1 MPAGPAGG
9 REREILTAIV
19 ETFIASGEPVGSRTL
34 ARSSREGL
42 SAATIRNVMADL
54 ADAGFLEQPHASAGR
69 VPTAEAYRYYV
80 EQLSGEA
87 HLSHENQS
95 IIQDTLAGGTDGEEC
110 MERTS
115 HVLSLISHSVGVT
128 VATAGPRNALEHVY
142 FSRLSDQKVLAVVV
156 TRSGVVRGRV
166 LRLDIPQSDLDL
178 AARYINENFRGWTM
192 DDMRAEL
199 ARRIEKERSEYE
211 RLMKSIEQ
219 LYQQGA
225 LASSDDTQAVFVE
238 GAANLVTGSEDRS
251 RLQDMLRTLEEKEK
265 VVKLLGAYLD
275 TRQEAVRVVIGLDEA
290 LPASN
295 LQNFVLIGAPARVGG
310 EVMGSLAVIGPTRRE
325 PGSNQRRLAQ
335 DRKPSRL
342 RPSAMRFWT
351 DWLACRRNSTMPASA
366 RCGNSRNSANSPR
379 PMSSGLFCR
388 SLTVLSAR

>member
-95 IIQDTLAGGTDGEEC
+95 IIQDTLTGVTDVAEF

-115 HVLSLISHSVGVT
+115 HVLSLISHSVGIT
-128 VATAGPRNALEHVY
+128 VASSGPRNALEHVY
-142 FSRLSDQKVLAVVV
+142 FSRLGDQKVLAVVV
-156 TRSGVVRGRV
+156 TRSGVVRDRV
-166 LRLDIPQSDLDL
+166 LRLDIQQPDLDL

-192 DDMRAEL
+192 GDMRAEL
-199 ARRIEKERSEYE
+199 ARRLEQERSEYD

-225 LASSDDTQAVFVE
+225 LTSTDDAQTVFVE
-238 GAANLVTGSEDRS
+238 GAANLVTNLVTNQVAGQEDRQ
-251 RLQDMLRTLEEKEK
+251 RLQEMLRTLEEKEK
-265 VVKLLGAYLD
+265 VVKLLSAYLD

-310 EVMGSLAVIGPTRRE
+310 EVMGSLAVIGPTRLDYQHTM
-325 PGSNQRRLAQ
+325 SAVSYIARLF
-335 DRKPSRL
+335 DKLLNESE
-342 RPSAMRFWT
+342 
-351 DWLACRRNSTMPASA
+351 
-366 RCGNSRNSANSPR
+366 
-379 PMSSGLFCR
+379 
-388 SLTVLSAR
+388 

>member
-95 IIQDTLAGGTDGEEC
+95 IIQDTLTGVTDVAEF

-115 HVLSLISHSVGVT
+115 HVLSLISHGVGVT
-128 VATAGPRNALEHVY
+128 VATTGPRNALEHVY
-142 FSRLSDQKVLAVVV
+142 FSRLGDQKVLAVVV
-156 TRSGVVRGRV
+156 TRSGVVRDRV
-166 LRLDIPQSDLDL
+166 LRLDISQADLDL
-178 AARYINENFRGWTM
+178 VARYINENFRGWTM
-192 DDMRAEL
+192 GDMRAEL
-199 ARRIEKERSEYE
+199 ARRLEQERSEYDS
-211 RLMKSIEQ
+211 LMKSIEQ

-225 LASSDDTQAVFVE
+225 LASNEGTQAVFVE
-238 GAANLVTGSEDRS
+238 GAANLVTNHGTGQQDRQ

-290 LPASN
+290 LPSM
-295 LQNFVLIGAPARVGG
+295 QNFVLIGAPARVGG
-310 EVMGSLAVIGPTRRE
+310 EVMGSLAVIGPTRLDYQHTM
-325 PGSNQRRLAQ
+325 SAVSYIARLF
-335 DRKPSRL
+335 DKLLNESE
-342 RPSAMRFWT
+342 
-351 DWLACRRNSTMPASA
+351 
-366 RCGNSRNSANSPR
+366 
-379 PMSSGLFCR
+379 
-388 SLTVLSAR
+388 

>member
-1 MPAGPAGG
+1 MPPGPAGG

-34 ARSSREGL
+34 ARTSREGL

-87 HLSHENQS
+87 HLSRENQS
-95 IIQDTLAGGTDGEEC
+95 IIKDTLTGATDVEEF

-128 VATAGPRNALEHVY
+128 VATTGPRNALDHVY
-142 FSRLSDQKVLAVVV
+142 FSRLSEQKVLAVVV
-156 TRSGVVRGRV
+156 ARSGVVRDRV
-166 LRLDIPQSDLDL
+166 LRLDISQSDLDL

-199 ARRIEKERSEYE
+199 ARRLEQERSEYN
-211 RLMKSIEQ
+211 RLMNSLEQ
-219 LYQQGA
+219 LYEQGA
-225 LASSDDTQAVFVE
+225 LASGQGTQAVFVE
-238 GAANLVTGSEDRS
+238 GAANLVTGDQDRQ
-251 RLQDMLRTLEEKEK
+251 RLQEMLRTLEEKEK

-275 TRQEAVRVVIGLDEA
+275 TQQEAVRVVIGLDEA
-290 LPASN
+290 LPSM
-295 LQNFVLIGAPARVGG
+295 QNFVLIGAPARVGG
-310 EVMGSLAVIGPTRRE
+310 EVMGSLAVIGPTRLDYQHTM
-325 PGSNQRRLAQ
+325 SAVSYIARLF
-335 DRKPSRL
+335 DKLLNESE
-342 RPSAMRFWT
+342 
-351 DWLACRRNSTMPASA
+351 
-366 RCGNSRNSANSPR
+366 
-379 PMSSGLFCR
+379 
-388 SLTVLSAR
+388 

>member
-95 IIQDTLAGGTDGEEC
+95 IIQDTLTGVTDVAEF

-128 VATAGPRNALEHVY
+128 VATSGLRNAAGNALEHVY
-142 FSRLSDQKVLAVVV
+142 FSRLGDQKVLAVVV
-156 TRSGVVRGRV
+156 TRSGVVRDRV

-192 DDMRAEL
+192 GDMRAEL
-199 ARRIEKERSEYE
+199 ARRLEQERSEYD

-225 LASSDDTQAVFVE
+225 LASTDDTQAVFVE
-238 GAANLVTGSEDRS
+238 GAANLVTNLVTNQAAGEEDRQ

-265 VVKLLGAYLD
+265 VVKLLSAYLD

-290 LPASN
+290 LPSM
-295 LQNFVLIGAPARVGG
+295 QNFVLIGAPARVGG
-310 EVMGSLAVIGPTRRE
+310 EVMGSLAVIGPTRLDYQHTM
-325 PGSNQRRLAQ
+325 SAVSYIARLF
-335 DRKPSRL
+335 DKLLNESE
-342 RPSAMRFWT
+342 
-351 DWLACRRNSTMPASA
+351 
-366 RCGNSRNSANSPR
+366 
-379 PMSSGLFCR
+379 
-388 SLTVLSAR
+388 

>member
-80 EQLSGEA
+80 EQLSGET

-95 IIQDTLAGGTDGEEC
+95 IIQDTLTGVTDVAEF

-115 HVLSLISHSVGVT
+115 HVLSLISHSVGIT
-128 VATAGPRNALEHVY
+128 VASSGPRNALEHVY
-142 FSRLSDQKVLAVVV
+142 FSRLGDQKVLAVVV
-156 TRSGVVRGRV
+156 TRSGVVRDRV
-166 LRLDIPQSDLDL
+166 LRLDIQQSDLDL

-192 DDMRAEL
+192 GDMRAEL
-199 ARRIEKERSEYE
+199 ARRLEQERGEYD
-211 RLMKSIEQ
+211 RLMQSIEQ

-225 LASSDDTQAVFVE
+225 LASTDDTQAVFVE
-238 GAANLVTGSEDRS
+238 GAANLVTNLVTNQVAGEEDRQ
-251 RLQDMLRTLEEKEK
+251 RLQEMLRTLEEKEK
-265 VVKLLGAYLD
+265 VVKLLSAYLD

-310 EVMGSLAVIGPTRRE
+310 EVMGSLAVIGPTRLDYQHTM
-325 PGSNQRRLAQ
+325 SAVSYIARLF
-335 DRKPSRL
+335 DKLLNESE
-342 RPSAMRFWT
+342 
-351 DWLACRRNSTMPASA
+351 
-366 RCGNSRNSANSPR
+366 
-379 PMSSGLFCR
+379 
-388 SLTVLSAR
+388 

>member
-1 MPAGPAGG
+1 MPAGPTGG

-95 IIQDTLAGGTDGEEC
+95 IIQDTLTGVTDVEEF

-128 VATAGPRNALEHVY
+128 VATSGPRNALEHVY
-142 FSRLSDQKVLAVVV
+142 FSRLGDQKVLAVVV
-156 TRSGVVRGRV
+156 TRSGVVRDRV

-178 AARYINENFRGWTM
+178 AARYINDNFRGWTM
-192 DDMRAEL
+192 GDMRAEL
-199 ARRIEKERSEYE
+199 ARRLEQERSEYD

-225 LASSDDTQAVFVE
+225 LASTDDTRAVFVE
-238 GAANLVTGSEDRS
+238 GAANLVMNRVTGEEDRQ

-310 EVMGSLAVIGPTRRE
+310 EVMGSLAVIGPTRLDYQHTM
-325 PGSNQRRLAQ
+325 SAVSYIARLF
-335 DRKPSRL
+335 DKLLNESE
-342 RPSAMRFWT
+342 
-351 DWLACRRNSTMPASA
+351 
-366 RCGNSRNSANSPR
+366 
-379 PMSSGLFCR
+379 
-388 SLTVLSAR
+388 